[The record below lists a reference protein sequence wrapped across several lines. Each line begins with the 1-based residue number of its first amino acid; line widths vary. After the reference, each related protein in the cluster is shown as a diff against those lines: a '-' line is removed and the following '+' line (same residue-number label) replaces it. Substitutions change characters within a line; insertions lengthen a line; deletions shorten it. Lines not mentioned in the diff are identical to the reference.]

1 MEAGY
6 LCKQKI
12 EESSVLEYWVAG
24 HSTSRRASLTVPAEA
39 WVRGNMELRE
49 NERRIIWGK
58 SRLQRGSREER
69 NVIDAIKAC
78 LIGGAN
84 PTMTEEEMRLGK
96 RLLRMIEEERG

>member
-1 MEAGY
+1 M
-6 LCKQKI
+6 KI
-12 EESSVLEYWVAG
+12 IRMYNFVAG
-24 HSTSRRASLTVPAEA
+24 LDGGTQLCMARLADGTSVSLGCE
-39 WVRGNMELRE
+39 GNMDLRE

-69 NVIDAIKAC
+69 NVIDAIKTC